1 MICIDEHKMLSGL
14 LVSVILYLPLWI
26 DISLQRFHTL
36 LVLDSLSNFLKGSD
50 FFKKENEIENA

>member
-1 MICIDEHKMLSGL
+1 MICIDKHKMLSGL
-14 LVSVILYLPLWI
+14 LVSAILYLPLWI